1 MKNIYLFFILILALV
16 PGMVAAQQPFSQTK
30 KLVLEVEWEPEA
42 NVEIF
47 VAEGQRFNSVDTLKK
62 FLDKQAAGTTVIWD
76 PGCVRVGNK
85 PLLSSAKEI
94 RDLSAYLE
102 KRGIK
107 FVVLPSS

>member
-1 MKNIYLFFILILALV
+1 MKNIYLFCALILVLV
-16 PGMVAAQQPFSQTK
+16 SGLVSAQQPFNQAK

-47 VAEGQRFNSVDTLKK
+47 VAEGQRFHSVEALKK

-76 PGCVRVGNK
+76 PGCVRVGKK

-94 RDLSAYLE
+94 RDLSTYLE
-102 KRGIK
+102 KRGIR
-107 FVVLPSS
+107 FVVIPSG